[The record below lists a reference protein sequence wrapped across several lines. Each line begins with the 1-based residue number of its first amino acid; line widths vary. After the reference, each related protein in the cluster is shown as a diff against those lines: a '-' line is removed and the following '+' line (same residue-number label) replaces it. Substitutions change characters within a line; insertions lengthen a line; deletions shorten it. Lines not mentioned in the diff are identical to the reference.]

1 MSSNNGV
8 WCSGVIANRPSMELV
23 VKGTYREDI
32 DNLDDLAHGVVLS
45 VSK

>member
-1 MSSNNGV
+1 MDSNNGA
-8 WCSGVIANRPSMELV
+8 WCLGVIANRPNIEVV
-23 VKGTYREDI
+23 VKGTYKEDI